1 MVYKKINYDLV
12 PFKRSLKTVHSI
24 GGFEVELECWA
35 VNFGLL
41 PQRDQ
46 KQFYPR
52 VACRSG

>member
-12 PFKRSLKTVHSI
+12 PFKRSLKTVRSI

-52 VACRSG
+52 VACPSG